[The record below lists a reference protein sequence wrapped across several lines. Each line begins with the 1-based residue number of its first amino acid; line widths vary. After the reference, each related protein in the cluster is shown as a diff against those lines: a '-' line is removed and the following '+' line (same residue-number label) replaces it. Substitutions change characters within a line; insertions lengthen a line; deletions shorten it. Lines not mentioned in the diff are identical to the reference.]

1 MDKHMNKFH
10 PGQVVKNLGQHVRRK
25 IVSGFLIVLPL
36 MATILFM
43 KFFFDIIDPIPRDF
57 LQGIIGQ
64 DLPGVGIAIFVVF
77 VYLSGLVGSYVI
89 GVRIISWGHRLAD
102 RIPFVRS
109 IYRTAKQTVD
119 SLMVSNWSE
128 QYSRVVLL
136 EFPRLRALSIG
147 FVTANFQSQ
156 DGIAMISVYI
166 PTAPLPTSGFLVMV
180 PESDS
185 IPTDLNVDETMRMV
199 ISGGVLTPDGIF
211 KNISTND
218 LYRSLSEG
226 EVEDLRGR
234 WNQ

>member
-1 MDKHMNKFH
+1 MKR
-10 PGQVVKNLGQHVRRK
+10 PYIGQVFKNLGQHFRRK

-36 MATILFM
+36 MATILVM

-57 LQGIIGQ
+57 LDGIIGQ
-64 DLPGVGIAIFVVF
+64 DLPGVGIATFIVF

-89 GVRIISWGHRLAD
+89 GVRIISVGHRLAD

-119 SLMVSNWSE
+119 SLMVAKWSE

-136 EFPRLRALSIG
+136 EFPRLRVLSIG
-147 FVTANFQSQ
+147 FVTSNFQSQ
-156 DGIAMISVYI
+156 DGISMISVYI
-166 PTAPLPTSGFLVMV
+166 PTAPVPTSGFLVMV

-185 IPTDLNVDETMRMV
+185 VATDLNVDETMRMV
-199 ISGGVLTPDGIF
+199 ISGGVLTPTEIF
-211 KNISTND
+211 KDISARG
-218 LYRSLSEG
+218 LYRSLSE
-226 EVEDLRGR
+226 EESDDLSGR